1 MKHILVIA
9 HSFKNSFV
17 SYAGNFIAEQSEVL
31 HKNGYKISLIAVN
44 MVSIKS
50 IIKEKKIFG
59 KNFDSSHN
67 NLSIKTKHIISIP
80 FCRKLNLFR
89 RNYHLKKLAKKTIF
103 QEGKPDLTH
112 LHVFYSGG
120 AAIWL
125 KNQYK
130 IPYIV
135 TEHFSVF
142 ARNLLRKSEENFA
155 RKVYENASARIAVSM
170 AFRDLLSDKFQLDFE
185 YIPNLVN
192 LEKFYCKRK
201 KRDKKQLVAVGKL
214 DFNKNHSMLIDALK
228 LLPEN
233 ICLSIVGDGNMQN
246 SLNKQTKIL
255 GLEKR
260 VKFLGSLGNEELPDI
275 YQKSDIFVLPSRYET
290 FGIVLIEA
298 MACGLPVVA
307 TRCQGAE
314 SIVTDERL
322 GELCDINV
330 EDMSAKILK
339 VINRNYDSNFI
350 SNFVKTNFSDDS
362 FFEKISKIIERTMD
376 DKQ

>member
-1 MKHILVIA
+1 M
-9 HSFKNSFV
+9 
-17 SYAGNFIAEQSEVL
+17 
-31 HKNGYKISLIAVN
+31 ISQ
-44 MVSIKS
+44 
-50 IIKEKKIFG
+50 
-59 KNFDSSHN
+59 H
-67 NLSIKTKHIISIP
+67 
-80 FCRKLNLFR
+80 
-89 RNYHLKKLAKKTIF
+89 
-103 QEGKPDLTH
+103 GKPDLAH

-125 KNQYK
+125 KKQYN

-155 RKVYENASARIAVSM
+155 RKVYENASARIAVSI
-170 AFRDLLSDKFQLDFE
+170 AFRDLLSKKFQMDFE

-192 LEKFYCKRK
+192 LEKFHCKKEDREK
-201 KRDKKQLVAVGKL
+201 KELISVGKL
-214 DFNKNHSMLIDALK
+214 DFNKNHSMLLNALK
-228 LLPEN
+228 FLPEDV
-233 ICLSIVGDGNMQN
+233 CLTIVGDGVMQN
-246 SLNKQTKIL
+246 SLEKQIQVL

-260 VKFLGSLGNEELPDI
+260 VRLLGSLKNEELPEI

-322 GELCDINV
+322 GELCEISA

-339 VINRNYDSNFI
+339 VINRNYDSKFI
-350 SNFVKTNFSDDS
+350 SDFVKTNFSDDS
-362 FFEKISKIIERTMD
+362 FFEKISKVIERTLDGEEEKVIREMRD
-376 DKQ
+376 EG

>member
-192 LEKFYCKRK
+192 LEKILLQK
-201 KRDKKQLVAVGKL
+201 KKKG
-214 DFNKNHSMLIDALK
+214 
-228 LLPEN
+228 
-233 ICLSIVGDGNMQN
+233 
-246 SLNKQTKIL
+246 
-255 GLEKR
+255 
-260 VKFLGSLGNEELPDI
+260 
-275 YQKSDIFVLPSRYET
+275 
-290 FGIVLIEA
+290 
-298 MACGLPVVA
+298 
-307 TRCQGAE
+307 
-314 SIVTDERL
+314 
-322 GELCDINV
+322 
-330 EDMSAKILK
+330 
-339 VINRNYDSNFI
+339 
-350 SNFVKTNFSDDS
+350 
-362 FFEKISKIIERTMD
+362 
-376 DKQ
+376 